1 MNLMGTPARPAMAD
15 KIIQSEQV
23 DLFEQLAVLDE
34 NPAAEVQETVR
45 QLHSEL
51 ATLARQLSESAPHD
65 PCMQESACQQAL
77 AQIKAL
83 IHNTVMSTASLAAS
97 EDGSEED
104 EPDQVPESLEHFRIL
119 KLLGKGGMGAVYLA
133 EDTRLGRQVAIK
145 TLRRGLAKKKAA
157 RERFFREARLAAT
170 IEHDHVVPI
179 YYVGEAH
186 GIPFLAM
193 PYLKGKSLEELLRN
207 HHRLPLRHV
216 LHLGLQI
223 ASGLAIAHEKGLI
236 HRDIKPSNLWVE
248 PVGGGRIK
256 ILDFG
261 LARSNEDDMTLTK
274 SGVIL
279 GTPAFM
285 APEQAKGEKVDAR
298 ADLYSLGVILYRMAT
313 GQLPISGTDTYSML
327 VALATEQPRPIV
339 ELAPELPPSLADL
352 IMRLLA
358 KERNLRPASAREVVR
373 ELKTIQETYKST
385 GHPPSPQTAMP
396 VGQLV
401 LPLAQPISSLARE
414 SEAENNP
421 WTSLASSEDTPSPT
435 TPLRIQRQP
444 RRSRPYLPLLVA
456 SGIAGLA
463 ILILLG
469 AITIIIRDKSGK
481 EIARLEIE
489 EGSTVEV
496 KEGGRIVKVWPQT
509 DMKARSGTSGAS
521 KPPGSMGNSEKDPD
535 RRAALWVLSVGGS
548 IRIRLAGQNNQ
559 IIPVANLPAEPF
571 ELHEVNLY
579 HNPHVTDSELAYL
592 AELKGLVVL
601 HLRGTKI
608 TDAGLFHLRNVKSLK
623 DLDLVD
629 CKHITDGGLGHLRE
643 LTNLDRLWVYA
654 TPISN
659 EGLIHIRQLKNLT
672 SLNVGYTKVTEEGL
686 DQILELEN
694 LTFLHIGGSKITDA
708 GVARL
713 KQLKAL
719 RYLDINGNPI
729 TDAGLA
735 HLKELPQLMWMNLS
749 ATEITDVGLI
759 HLKEMKKLTR
769 LEFRKNKGLTDA
781 GLIHLGEMNQLTG
794 LFLEELNITDA
805 GLISLKGLKNLTVL
819 SLAGTPITD
828 AGLAHLNSVRSL
840 DDLNLSNT
848 RVSDRSLGWIGLQPG
863 RTRVSLAHTRVSRE
877 GYESLKRTHPH
888 WARRLEWSERN
899 HELAQVVHRL
909 GGQVWIAAREE
920 EEAKLVKNP
929 EELVRGY
936 FQVRRV
942 ILAGVREPLGNLPAM
957 LAQLS
962 DPAWDRLEVLELS
975 GRPVPDLGFLHGV
988 KTLTELRLVDA
999 QLNDQT
1005 LSRLP
1010 PLPKL
1015 KKLVLDG
1022 NEIGAVGAGHLA
1034 ATFPQL
1040 EELSLARTRC
1050 DAPSILQLTALKELR
1065 VLNLAHTAIQ
1075 DNALKEITKLSQLK
1089 SLDLRGTKVSAN
1101 GVGELQKALPQ
1112 CRIVWDGAK

>member
-1 MNLMGTPARPAMAD
+1 MAD
-15 KIIQSEQV
+15 ETIRSEQV
-23 DLFEQLAVLDE
+23 ELFEHLAVLDE
-34 NPAAEVQETVR
+34 NPKAEVHETIR

-51 ATLARQLSESAPHD
+51 TTLASQLSNSPPHD
-65 PCMQESACQQAL
+65 SCMEEPACQQAL
-77 AQIKAL
+77 VRIKAL

-104 EPDQVPESLEHFRIL
+104 EADQIPESLEHFRIL

-157 RERFFREARLAAT
+157 RERFLREARLAAT

-179 YYVGEAH
+179 YYVGEAD

-207 HHRLPLRHV
+207 HQKLPLRHV

-248 PVGGGRIK
+248 PIGGGRIK

-261 LARSNEDDMTLTK
+261 LARSNEDDMTLTQ

-298 ADLYSLGVILYRMAT
+298 ADLYSLGVVLYRMAT

-327 VALATEQPRPIV
+327 VALATEQPRPV
-339 ELAPELPPSLADL
+339 MELAPELPPNLADL

-358 KERNLRPASAREVVR
+358 KDRNLRPASARDVAR
-373 ELKTIQETYKST
+373 ELRNILETWKTA
-385 GHPPSPQTAMP
+385 GHSPSPSTAMP
-396 VGQLV
+396 GRQVA
-401 LPLAQPISSLARE
+401 LPLAQPVSSPVRE
-414 SEAENNP
+414 SEVENNP
-421 WTSLASSEDTPSPT
+421 WISLASSEDTPSPE
-435 TPLRIQRQP
+435 TPLRTQRQP

-456 SGIAGLA
+456 FGIAGLA

-481 EIARLEIE
+481 EIARLEID
-489 EGSTVEV
+489 EGSIVEV

-509 DMKARSGTSGAS
+509 DTKARSSPSGAS
-521 KPPGSMGNSEKDPD
+521 KQPGSTGNLEKDPD

-548 IRIRLAGQNNQ
+548 IRIRPLGQNDQ
-559 IIPVANLPAEPF
+559 IIPVTNLPAEPF
-571 ELHEVNLY
+571 ELHEVSLNY
-579 HNPHVTDSELAYL
+579 NPHVTDSELAYL
-592 AELKGLVVL
+592 TELKGLAVL
-601 HLRGTKI
+601 HLRGTKV

-659 EGLIHIRQLKNLT
+659 DGLTHIKDLKNLT
-672 SLNVGYTKVTEEGL
+672 SLNVGYTKVTEAGL
-686 DQILELEN
+686 DQILELKN

-713 KQLKAL
+713 KELKSL
-719 RYLDINGNPI
+719 KYLDINGNPI

-735 HLKELPQLMWMNLS
+735 HLKELPDLTWLNLS

-781 GLIHLGEMNQLTG
+781 GLIHLGEMSQLTG
-794 LFLEELNITDA
+794 LFLEELSITDA
-805 GLISLKGLKNLTVL
+805 GLIPLKGLKNLTLL

-828 AGLAHLNSVRSL
+828 AGLSHLNSTRSL

-848 RVSDRSLGWIGLQPG
+848 RVSDRSLAWIGLQAG
-863 RTRVSLAHTRVSRE
+863 KKRISLVNTRISRE
-877 GYESLKRTHPH
+877 GYESLKRTHPQSGI
-888 WARRLEWSERN
+888 RLEWSERN
-899 HELAQVVHRL
+899 HGLAQVVLRL
-909 GGQVWIAAREE
+909 GGQVWIASREE
-920 EEAKLVKNP
+920 AEAKPVKNAD
-929 EELVRGY
+929 ELIRGY

-942 ILAGVREPLGNLPAM
+942 TLAGVREPLGNLPAM

-962 DPAWDRLEVLELS
+962 DPVWDRLEVLELT
-975 GRPVPDLGFLHGV
+975 GQPVPDLVFLQGI
-988 KTLTELRLVDA
+988 KTLTELRLIEA

-1050 DAPSILQLTALKELR
+1050 DTPAILQLTALKELR
-1065 VLNLAHTAIQ
+1065 VLNLANTAIQ
-1075 DNALKEITKLSQLK
+1075 DNALKEIAKLLK
-1089 SLDLRGTKVSAN
+1089 LESLDLRGTKVSAN
-1101 GVGELQKALPQ
+1101 GVAELQKALPK
-1112 CRIVWDGAK
+1112 CRVIWDETR